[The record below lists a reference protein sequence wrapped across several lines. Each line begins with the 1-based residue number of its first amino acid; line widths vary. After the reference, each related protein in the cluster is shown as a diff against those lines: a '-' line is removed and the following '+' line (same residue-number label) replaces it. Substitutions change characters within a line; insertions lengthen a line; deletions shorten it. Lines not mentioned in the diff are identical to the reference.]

1 MRPFLFAAVAACA
14 LLVAADSASAHGGS
28 RVVFVPDG
36 FGGVRAVRVGDFH
49 HVDPRFVAPRFVAPR
64 FVAPRFVAPPR
75 FHNATPFNQDGGP
88 NRIGRRR

>member
-1 MRPFLFAAVAACA
+1 MRPFILAAVAACA
-14 LLVAADSASAHGGS
+14 LLVAAGEVSAHGGS

-64 FVAPRFVAPPR
+64 FVAPPR
-75 FHNATPFNQDGGP
+75 FHNVTPFNQDGGP